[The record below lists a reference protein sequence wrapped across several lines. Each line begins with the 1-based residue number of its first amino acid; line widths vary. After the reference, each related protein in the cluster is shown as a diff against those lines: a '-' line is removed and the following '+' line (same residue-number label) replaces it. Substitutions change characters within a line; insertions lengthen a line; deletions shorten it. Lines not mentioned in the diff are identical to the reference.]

1 MNLHHRSKLKNH
13 RALTLWF
20 TGLSGAGKTTISER
34 TEQILLE
41 LGIHTY
47 ILDGDYLRLGLNKG
61 LGFSEEERT
70 ENLRRSA
77 EVAKLFMDAGIVV
90 LCAFVSPLEKDREM
104 VKSIIGSDFY
114 VEIFV
119 NTSLEEC
126 ERRDVKGLYKKAR
139 RGDIEDFTGISA
151 PYQIPQKPRI
161 EIETA
166 TLSADAAAQFITKYI
181 INTLKINS

>member
-1 MNLHHRSKLKNH
+1 MHHRNKIKKH
-13 RALTLWF
+13 RAFALWF

-41 LGIHTY
+41 LEIHTY
-47 ILDGDYLRLGLNKG
+47 VLDGDSLRTGLNKG

-77 EVAKLFMDAGIVV
+77 EVAKLFVDAGLVV
-90 LCAFVSPLEKDREM
+90 LCAFVSPLERDRQM
-104 VKSIIGSDFY
+104 VKNIIGSDFF
-114 VEIFV
+114 VEIFI

-126 ERRDVKGLYKKAR
+126 ERRDVKGLYVKAR
-139 RGDIEDFTGISA
+139 KGEIKDFTGISA
-151 PYQIPQKPRI
+151 PYQIPQQPVI

-166 TLSADAAAQFITKYI
+166 NLTVDAAAQSIVNYI